1 MNKWRISLRV
11 KLLFFS
17 SFLFAIPYLGYQYV
31 WELESYLR
39 IGQEQT
45 MVGTARAV
53 ATALHERP
61 KLFDGQSS
69 FVGAVRSGTDLYAHT
84 IDSPIQLDGDVSDW
98 DAYQA
103 FKLNFAEQNLVQI
116 QQAYR
121 PQSLSFKHMIGRY
134 DNFLYALF
142 EVIDDSLIYRSRNS
156 LRIDRNDYLQ
166 VAMIDTNGEFERYL
180 IAPMQSGWVNAYLLK
195 SAAQSI
201 QPERLETKI
210 QGYWQQT
217 ETGYTVELRLPV
229 SMMSSKIAFAITDV
243 DDPQTRFSKY
253 TVGTSEPSNKDS
265 LGTILI
271 PSPDIENILKGL
283 KYANARVWVIDKH
296 MRVLAKSGEIQSS
309 SGIQTQRS
317 KGQCV
322 FTDERDNSN
331 GIKPSSH
338 TSSSV
343 KNLIVNRYDT
353 TSLQSDSEAVELD
366 ASACAANQNDVKQ
379 RSWWQYIEDQ
389 WLLPVYYTI
398 LTKPPTDFVDDL
410 ENAYALQGKDIEQAL
425 AGSPSAIWRLSADK
439 KAVILSAAHPIYIN
453 EQVMGA
459 VVVEQTTNGIRTL
472 RNQALE
478 KQFHLILSVIFLG
491 TLALFLLASRI
502 SWRIRKLRN
511 QTESAIDSAGKI
523 IGDIKASAANDE
535 IGDLSRSFNS
545 VLSKLSQYNS
555 YLENMASRLSHELR
569 TPVAIVNSSL
579 ENLSLEPYS
588 SDNQVYID
596 RAKEGITRLSKIL
609 NNMSEATRLEQAI
622 QRSEIEEFYLDEVLD
637 GCSQGYRL
645 AYPERQ
651 FLLELKLKKLMISG
665 SPDLLAQMLDKIVA
679 NALEFS
685 PVNSVIKIALTGHT
699 NAYKIQISNQGPLLP
714 KNMQKELLHSMI
726 SVRKEQSTEQPH
738 LGLGLYI
745 AKMIALFHHADIN
758 INNLMDRT
766 GVLVTI
772 SFKHR

>member
-1 MNKWRISLRV
+1 MNKWRIGLRV

-17 SFLFAIPYLGYQYV
+17 SFLFVIPYLGYQYV
-31 WELESYLR
+31 WELETYLR

-61 KLFDGQSS
+61 KLFDEQSS
-69 FVGAVRSGTDLYAHT
+69 FVGNVRPGTDLYAHSM
-84 IDSPIQLDGDVSDW
+84 DDPIQLDGDASDW
-98 DAYQA
+98 NEYQA
-103 FKLNFAEQNLVQI
+103 FKLNYAEQNLVQI

-121 PQSLSFKHMIGRY
+121 PKSLSFKHMIGRY
-134 DNFLYALF
+134 DNFIYALF
-142 EVIDDSLIYRSRNS
+142 EVVDDSMIYRAPNS

-166 VAMIDTNGEFERYL
+166 VGMININGGLERYL

-195 SAAQSI
+195 SDKRLI

-217 ETGYTVELRLPV
+217 DIGYTVELRIPV

-253 TVGTSEPSNKDS
+253 TVGTSDPSNQDS

-271 PSPDIENILKGL
+271 PSPDIESILKGL
-283 KYANARVWVIDKH
+283 QYANARVWVIDKH
-296 MRVLAKSGEIQSS
+296 MRVLAKSGDIQSS
-309 SGIQTQRS
+309 SGLQTQRS
-317 KGQCV
+317 EEQGG
-322 FTDERDNSN
+322 FTDENVDNSR
-331 GIKPSSH
+331 IEPSSYL
-338 TSSSV
+338 SSATESLV
-343 KNLIVNRYDT
+343 VNSYDG
-353 TSLQSDSEAVELD
+353 TSLQSELGQSNVVSQ
-366 ASACAANQNDVKQ
+366 AENQNDLKQ
-379 RSWWQYIEDQ
+379 YSWWQYIENE
-389 WLLPVYYTI
+389 WLLPLYYQI
-398 LTKPPTDFVDDL
+398 LTKPPADFVDNL

-425 AGSPSAIWRLSADK
+425 DGKPSSLWRLSADK
-439 KAVILSAAHPIYIN
+439 KAVILSAAHPIYLN

-478 KQFHLILSVIFLG
+478 KQFHFILSVIVLG
-491 TLALFLLASRI
+491 TLSLFLLASRI

-511 QTESAIDSAGKI
+511 ETESAIDSSGKI
-523 IGDIKASAANDE
+523 IGEIKTSVTNDE
-535 IGDLSRSFNS
+535 IGDLSRTFNN

-579 ENLSLEPYS
+579 DNLSLEQHS

-596 RAKEGITRLSKIL
+596 RAKEGIARLSKIL
-609 NNMSEATRLEQAI
+609 SNMSEATRLEQAI
-622 QRSEIEEFYLDEVLD
+622 QRSDIEEFYLDDVLD
-637 GCSQGYRL
+637 GCVQGYRL
-645 AYPERQ
+645 AFPKRQ
-651 FLLELKLKKLMISG
+651 FSLELKLKNILISG
-665 SPDLLAQMLDKIVA
+665 SPELLAQMLDKVVA

-685 PVNSVIKIALTGHT
+685 PIDSVIRMTLMGNTNTFKIHV
-699 NAYKIQISNQGPLLP
+699 SNQGPLLP
-714 KNMQKELLHSMI
+714 ENMQKELLDSMI
-726 SVRKEQSTEQPH
+726 SVRKEQDTEQPH

-758 INNLMDRT
+758 INNQTDGS
-766 GVLVTI
+766 GVVVTI
-772 SFKHR
+772 SFKSR

>member
-1 MNKWRISLRV
+1 MNKWRIGLRV

-61 KLFDGQSS
+61 KLFDVQSS
-69 FVGAVRSGTDLYAHT
+69 FVGTVRPGTDLYAHSM
-84 IDSPIQLDGDVSDW
+84 DYPIQLDGDASDW
-98 DAYQA
+98 DQYQA
-103 FKLNFAEQNLVQI
+103 FTLNYAEQNLVQI

-142 EVIDDSLIYRSRNS
+142 EVVDDSLIYRARNS

-166 VAMIDTNGEFERYL
+166 VAMTDINGEFERYL
-180 IAPMQSGWVNAYLLK
+180 VAPMQSGWVNAYLLQ
-195 SAAQSI
+195 SDTQSI

-217 ETGYTVELRLPV
+217 EMGYTIELRLPV

-253 TVGTSEPSNKDS
+253 TIGTSDPSNKDA

-271 PSPDIENILKGL
+271 PSPDIESILKGL
-283 KYANARVWVIDKH
+283 QYANARVWVIDKH

-309 SGIQTQRS
+309 SGLQTQRS
-317 KGQCV
+317 
-322 FTDERDNSN
+322 E
-331 GIKPSSH
+331 
-338 TSSSV
+338 
-343 KNLIVNRYDT
+343 
-353 TSLQSDSEAVELD
+353 
-366 ASACAANQNDVKQ
+366 NQNDLKQ
-379 RSWWQYIEDQ
+379 PSGWQYIENE
-389 WLLPVYYTI
+389 WLLPVYYRI
-398 LTKPPTDFVDDL
+398 LTKPPADFVDDL

-425 AGSPSAIWRLSADK
+425 GGVPSSLWRLSADK
-439 KAVILSAAHPIYIN
+439 KAVILSAAHPIYIDD
-453 EQVMGA
+453 QVMGA

-478 KQFHLILSVIFLG
+478 KQFHLILSVIVLG

-511 QTESAIDSAGKI
+511 ETESAIDSSGKI
-523 IGDIKASAANDE
+523 VGEIKASATNDE
-535 IGDLSRSFNS
+535 IGDLSRTFNS

-579 ENLSLEPYS
+579 DNLSLEQHS

-596 RAKEGITRLSKIL
+596 RAKEGIARLSKIL
-609 NNMSEATRLEQAI
+609 SNMSEATRLEQAI
-622 QRSEIEEFYLDEVLD
+622 QRSDIEKFYLDEVLY
-637 GCSQGYRL
+637 GCSQGYRI

-651 FLLELKLKKLMISG
+651 FSLDLKLKKLMISG
-665 SPDLLAQMLDKIVA
+665 SPELLAQMLDKIVA

-685 PVNSVIKIALTGHT
+685 PDDSVIKMALTGNS
-699 NAYKIQISNQGPLLP
+699 NAYKIYISNQGPLLP
-714 KNMQKELLHSMI
+714 KNMQKELLDSMI
-726 SVRKEQSTEQPH
+726 SIRKEQNTEQPH

-745 AKMIALFHHADIN
+745 AKMIALFHHADISIDN
-758 INNLMDRT
+758 QTDGS
-766 GVLVTI
+766 GVVVTI
-772 SFKHR
+772 SFKSR